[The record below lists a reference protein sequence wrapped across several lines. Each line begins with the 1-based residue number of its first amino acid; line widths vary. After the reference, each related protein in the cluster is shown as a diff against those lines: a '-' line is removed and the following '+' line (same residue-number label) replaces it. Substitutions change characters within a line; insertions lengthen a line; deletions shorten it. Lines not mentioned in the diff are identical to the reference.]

1 MMAEEHEKPGQTEAA
16 LEKLKAWLETY
27 PNWDETIQVNF
38 SGDSPYGTGLLP
50 KAVEEISRWED
61 VLGNS
66 QVECRYTFT
75 LFWQMMGQGD
85 DAVNA
90 ARLLDFQ
97 HWVREQNALGL
108 APQFGDAPAWE
119 RIRAENG
126 GFTAGAQTVIYT
138 VTLIADFKKV
148 YEGNE

>member
-1 MMAEEHEKPGQTEAA
+1 MSHMDGQRTQTEVA
-16 LEKLKAWLETY
+16 LEKLKVWLTTY
-27 PNWDETIQVNF
+27 PYWDETIQVDF
-38 SGDSPYGTGLLP
+38 ADSRLGSTGLFP
-50 KAVEEISRWED
+50 KGVEEVSRRED

-66 QVECRYTFT
+66 QVSCRYTFT

-85 DAVNA
+85 DAANA

-97 HWVREQNALGL
+97 HWVREQSVLGL

-126 GFTAGAQTVIYT
+126 GFTAGAQTVTYT
-138 VTLIADFKKV
+138 VTLIADFMKV
-148 YEGNE
+148 YEVNE

>member
-1 MMAEEHEKPGQTEAA
+1 MPKGYDRPGQTEAA
-16 LEKLKAWLETY
+16 LEKLKAWLATY
-27 PNWDETIQVNF
+27 PDWDETIQVDF
-38 SGDSPYGTGLLP
+38 SGDSRYSTGLRP
-50 KAVEEISRWED
+50 QGVEETSRRED

-66 QVECRYTFT
+66 QAECRYTFT

-97 HWVREQNALGL
+97 HWVREQSVLGL

-138 VTLIADFKKV
+138 VTLIADFMKV
-148 YEGNE
+148 YEVNE